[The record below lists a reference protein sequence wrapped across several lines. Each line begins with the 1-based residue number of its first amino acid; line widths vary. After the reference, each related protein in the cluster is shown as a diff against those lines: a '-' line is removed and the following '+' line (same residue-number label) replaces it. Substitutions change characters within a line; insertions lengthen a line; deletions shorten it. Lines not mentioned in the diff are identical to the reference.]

1 MIPVLKN
8 HIQIYFILLNLII
21 AIIYFMAILIII
33 MSYKIRNGKMKILW
47 PILFLKFCL
56 PIFSELFYGQ
66 IFLLLTTI
74 FDCQDGFSYVSQDL
88 VCRSGQWFSI
98 ETPLTIIAII
108 LHAVMALMKNTLY
121 YKSIY
126 VQKGSDVLKK
136 TNCNCDL
143 AFLIT
148 KIFVNLI
155 FILEDKSEDSQWV
168 ILFFLILFTG
178 FNLNCAFYYQSRQNK
193 QLDFLNKILS
203 LLPFLGFFSL
213 FVGKIFIFLGFNGA
227 IFMFFSWVILGI
239 IFIFFYRKK
248 EIDFVSINYKEIENT
263 EKFISY
269 INTFYEIIIN
279 REFCRKDYII
289 LKSLISKR
297 EENCFDSQCPLKK
310 YETLS
315 REDNIFPLLQY
326 CERLFEF
333 GISKFPEDI
342 SLKVNY
348 SMFLIFEMNQNKKAL
363 IILNNL
369 HTSIF

>member
-1 MIPVLKN
+1 
-8 HIQIYFILLNLII
+8 
-21 AIIYFMAILIII
+21 MAILIII
-33 MSYKIRNGKMKILW
+33 MSYRIRNGNIKLLW
-47 PILFLKFCL
+47 PISFLKFCL
-56 PIFSELFYGQ
+56 PTFSGIFYGQ

-126 VQKGSDVLKK
+126 VKKGSDILKK
-136 TNCNCDL
+136 TNCNSDL
-143 AFLIT
+143 ALLLT

-155 FILEDKSEDSQWV
+155 FILEDKSEDSHWA

-178 FNLNCAFYYQSRQNK
+178 LNLNCVFYYQSRQNK
-193 QLDFLNKILS
+193 KLDFLNKILC

-227 IFMFFSWVILGI
+227 IFMFFTWIILGI
-239 IFIFFYRKK
+239 IFILFYRKK
-248 EIDFVSINYKEIENT
+248 EIDFVSINYREIENT
-263 EKFISY
+263 EIFISY
-269 INTFYEIIIN
+269 VNTFYEIITN
-279 REFCRKDYII
+279 REFCRKDYTI
-289 LKSLISKR
+289 LKSLISKK

-310 YETLS
+310 YENS
-315 REDNIFPLLQY
+315 PGEDNIFPLLQY

-333 GISKFPEDI
+333 GISKFPKDI

-348 SMFLIFEMNQNKKAL
+348 STFLIFEMNNNKNAL
-363 IILNNL
+363 IILNNI
-369 HTSIF
+369 HNSIFSYHKNYNIYRCKKLKNK